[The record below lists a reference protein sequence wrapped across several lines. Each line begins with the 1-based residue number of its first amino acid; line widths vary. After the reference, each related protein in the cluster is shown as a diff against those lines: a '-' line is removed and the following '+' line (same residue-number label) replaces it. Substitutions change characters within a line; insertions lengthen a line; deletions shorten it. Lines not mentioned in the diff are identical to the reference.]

1 MSTVGKYNNERNLM
15 RSGRL
20 VDWLELFPSIRA
32 AGVQIREGG
41 KFFFPTLFLFLSFLF
56 RGELL

>member
-20 VDWLELFPSIRA
+20 VDYLELFPSIRA

-41 KFFFPTLFLFLSFLF
+41 KFFFSHSFSF
-56 RGELL
+56 PFFPF